1 MIKLSTFF
9 LALLGML
16 FLSSCS
22 SDNLSTPE
30 ERYATALEAGLAS
43 SAVTNDVF
51 LGLQLAETDREFYDR
66 CTVLNGKQL
75 IEMGAGGNRVNH
87 KLDDELDRPAVLT
100 FYPDFS
106 KDRPRI
112 IKAMDFEIAYVDWS
126 PWNKAAFADLLLKD
140 IGNGWAEEV
149 FGPDFEIVPHARHGK
164 VLVQVKNNRRTAFW
178 AADERIVRGR
188 VTDLRAL
195 PEEKL
200 GLE

>member
-1 MIKLSTFF
+1 MIKLSTFS

-16 FLSSCS
+16 ILSSCS
-22 SDNLSTPE
+22 SEDLSTPAG
-30 ERYATALEAGLAS
+30 RYIAALKAGLSS

-51 LGLQLAETDREFYDR
+51 LGLQIAETDREFYDR
-66 CTVLNGKQL
+66 CTELNGKQL
-75 IEMGAGGNRVNH
+75 IEMGSGGNRVNH
-87 KLDDELDRPAVLT
+87 NLTDELARPAVLT

-126 PWNKAAFADLLLKD
+126 PWNKPAYAGPLLED
-140 IGNGWAEEV
+140 IGQGWAEEV
-149 FGPDFEIVPHARHGK
+149 FGPGFEVVPHVRHGK

-178 AADERIVRGR
+178 VLDERIVRGR

-195 PEEKL
+195 PDEPL
-200 GLE
+200 AP

>member
-1 MIKLSTFF
+1 MNKLSTFS

-22 SDNLSTPE
+22 SEDLSTPLG
-30 ERYATALEAGLAS
+30 RYTAALKAGLAS
-43 SAVTNDVF
+43 STVTNDVF

-66 CTVLNGKQL
+66 CTELNGKQL
-75 IEMGAGGNRVNH
+75 IEMGSGGNRVNH
-87 KLDDELDRPAVLT
+87 NLPDQLLRPAVLT

-112 IKAMDFEIAYVDWS
+112 IKAMDFEIAYIDWS
-126 PWNKAAFADLLLKD
+126 PWNKAAYAGPLLED
-140 IGNGWAEEV
+140 IGTEWVAQT
-149 FGPDFEIVPHARHGK
+149 FGEGFEMVPHARHGK

-195 PEEKL
+195 PDEKM